1 MKSEKISDV
10 ALVGGGFSGAAVV
23 YHLLKDAKTPLAIS
37 VFEPR
42 AQVGL
47 GIAYGDCSQRQ
58 ILNVRSK
65 GMSIDESR
73 PDHYSKWL
81 ESSGIANAADLFSE
95 RYRYG
100 QYVSLSLSSV
110 ATTSGF
116 EHIKDSVV
124 AITKNQNQQFE
135 IFTQDGKKFLANS
148 VVLALGVVLAN
159 AKKEKGPT
167 AHLTSPWKPGS
178 FSKIKDASN
187 LLIVGTGLTAIDVI
201 VEAEYSGFKGKYT
214 VVSRHAKFPQPHL
227 DNPKSASAELLAWAN
242 SLRNYKPS
250 VRALLRSIRSKV
262 RSGVSWYE
270 VIDALRIPT
279 QDLWKGLS
287 ARDKH
292 SFLRHL
298 RWAWDIHRHQA
309 PGQSIKLIESLISSG
324 RMTLVKGRIKNITI
338 FEGRTSVYI
347 QPRGAGQERTIE
359 ADIAFDGMGMGTD
372 IKRSDNPLILQM
384 LKDGLI
390 TVDDLGIGLRAD
402 DLGRVISQHG
412 QISDNL
418 FLLGPLRRGELWES
432 TAARE
437 LRAQG
442 RVIAQEILSGV
453 QEQVISQVAGNR

>member
-1 MKSEKISDV
+1 MKSEKILDV
-10 ALVGGGFSGAAVV
+10 ALIGGGFSGAAVV
-23 YHLLKDAKTPLAIS
+23 YHLLKNAKTPLAVS

-73 PDHYSKWL
+73 ADHYSKWL
-81 ESSGIANAADLFSE
+81 ESSGVANAADLFSE
-95 RYRYG
+95 RYLYG
-100 QYVSLSLSSV
+100 QYVSHSLSSV
-110 ATTSGF
+110 ATASGAGF

-124 AITKNQNQQFE
+124 AITKNQNQNFE
-135 IFTQDGKKFLANS
+135 ICTQDGKKFLAKS

-159 AKKEKGPT
+159 AKREKGPA

-178 FSKIKDASN
+178 FSKIKDADS
-187 LLIVGTGLTAIDVI
+187 LLIVGAGLTAIDVI
-201 VEAEYSGFKGKYT
+201 VEAEYSGFRGKYT
-214 VVSRHAKFPQPHL
+214 VVSRHTKFPQPHL
-227 DNPKSASAELLAWAN
+227 DNPKSASAELITWAN
-242 SLRNYKPS
+242 SLRNEKPS

-262 RSGVSWYE
+262 RSGVNWYE

-287 ARDKH
+287 PRDKH

-309 PGQSIKLIESLISSG
+309 PGHSIKLIESLISSG
-324 RMTLVKGRIKNITI
+324 RMKLVKGRIKNTTI
-338 FEGRTSVYI
+338 LGDRTSVHI
-347 QPRGAGQERTIE
+347 QPRGAGQEITIE

-412 QISDNL
+412 LISDNL

-442 RVIAQEILSGV
+442 RVIAEEILIKTLGNT
-453 QEQVISQVAGNR
+453 EQAAIN